1 MMFYSQDYD
10 NGDQGYVD
18 ASLKMSIDET
28 DFLYPFYVSWE
39 ILGLFITITVEKAL
53 KVLCP
58 PEMEEIWIEK
68 KLQPI

>member
-1 MMFYSQDYD
+1 MVVYSQDYD
-10 NGDQGYVD
+10 DVDQGYV
-18 ASLKMSIDET
+18 KMRIDERE
-28 DFLYPFYVSWE
+28 FLYPFCVSWE

-68 KLQPI
+68 KLRPI

>member
-1 MMFYSQDYD
+1 MMILPK
-10 NGDQGYVD
+10 VTLP
-18 ASLKMSIDET
+18 LKMSIDER
-28 DFLYPFYVSWE
+28 DFLYPFCVSWE

-68 KLQPI
+68 KQQPI